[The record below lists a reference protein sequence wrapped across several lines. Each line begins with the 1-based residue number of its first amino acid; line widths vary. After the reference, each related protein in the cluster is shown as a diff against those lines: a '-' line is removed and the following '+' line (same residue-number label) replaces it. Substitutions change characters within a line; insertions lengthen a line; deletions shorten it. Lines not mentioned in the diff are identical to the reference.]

1 MLVYASISDL
11 LNEFKKNFTK
21 ELRKTASEKFGMLFY
36 VNRSRIRDM
45 AIFLHEK
52 GAVFINIFITDIG
65 NKFELVYEYYFRF
78 FKENKYCFLIT
89 EVDKKANEI
98 DSIEII
104 YPQAK
109 FLEIELTKRYGLKFI
124 SFTEEVGEIFVMP
137 KNISLKDM
145 EMNLLPFGIYNKI
158 HNNNNYFHIQV
169 ENDKITAVVEKT
181 GWFYRGITP
190 LLSKK
195 NIFEDNIRL
204 TKRITYPSSYH
215 HNLAYIMAVEQIA
228 GIKVQEKV
236 NLLRTLLCEY
246 ERFENHLIWFANLL
260 YLLGYKRRYYYLINQ
275 RLALQKLYQKYFK
288 QTFIDDM
295 NQIGSISD
303 IGVDDLKVIKY
314 ISEQVL
320 PMIYES
326 VKFYSHKKYVKDR
339 CEGIGVLDKKDA
351 IEAGVTGPCL
361 RASGINYDLRFERPY
376 LSYLDK
382 EICKLWDVVSFT
394 EGDVFARVEVH
405 LWEMKNSIDIINHI
419 LERLVDD
426 ESKIE
431 PFDISKIKLVAD
443 KIGIIQV
450 ESPQGEL
457 TYYLKTAIRPGKI
470 TLGGIYISTPSL
482 KNFLSLNNYILK
494 SNDET
499 DFELIVHSMDL
510 NFNEI
515 DL

>member
-1 MLVYASISDL
+1 MLAYASISDL
-11 LNEFKKNFTK
+11 TAEFKERFSK
-21 ELRKTASEKFGMLFY
+21 ELRKTASEAYGTLFY

-45 AIFLHEK
+45 AIYLDEK

-124 SFTEEVGEIFVMP
+124 SFTEEVGEIFVIP
-137 KNISLKDM
+137 KNISLQDA
-145 EMNLLPFGIYNKI
+145 EMNLLPLGVYNKI
-158 HNNNNYFHIQV
+158 HNYNNYFHIQA

-181 GWFYRGITP
+181 GWLYRGITP

-204 TKRITYPSSYH
+204 TKRITYNSSYH
-215 HNLAYIMAVEQIA
+215 HNLAYITAIEQIA
-228 GIKVQEKV
+228 NIKVQERVK
-236 NLLRTLLCEY
+236 LLRTLLCEY
-246 ERFENHLIWFANLL
+246 ERYENHLIWFANLL
-260 YLLGYKRRYYYLINQ
+260 YLLGYKRRYYYLIKQ
-275 RLALQKLYQKYFK
+275 RIALQKLYQKYFK
-288 QTFIDDM
+288 HTCLDDM
-295 NQIGSISD
+295 NQIGAITD
-303 IGVDDLKVIKY
+303 IQVDDLKIIKY
-314 ISEQVL
+314 ISEHAL
-320 PMIYES
+320 PMVYES
-326 VKFYSHKKYVKDR
+326 VKFYSHKRYLKER
-339 CEGIGVLDKKDA
+339 CEGIGILDKKDA

-361 RASGINYDLRFERPY
+361 RASGISYDIRFDHPY

-382 EICKLWDVVSFT
+382 EICKLWDVVTFT

-426 ESKIE
+426 ETKVE
-431 PFDISKIKLVAD
+431 PFDISQIKLVAD
-443 KIGIIQV
+443 KIGIVQV

-457 TYYLKTAIRPGKI
+457 SYYLKTADRPGKI

-482 KNFLSLNNYILK
+482 KNILSLNNYILK

-510 NFNEI
+510 NFNDI